1 MICYENV
8 VDVHT
13 TPKIQMPKNPKKKNL
28 NRKGSHN
35 LMLFCF
41 IVFFF
46 FLNGSYEIIFNY

>member
-13 TPKIQMPKNPKKKNL
+13 TPKIQMPKNPKKKKF

-46 FLNGSYEIIFNY
+46 F